1 MSCSDYLLLLS
12 ELVDDPGCLLPPP
25 TYTNR
30 HKAHT
35 VIVFIHV
42 HVVCNGDTLST
53 CNIGSE
59 TLTNVIDSLLHSNST
74 IDTCTCIQLYMY
86 HIQCTCTCTCT
97 LLQYYVNRAVLNG
110 INFTYMYMYTNID
123 LSWLYMYM
131 YCIDYMYMYMYVY
144 IVHVQCTVPE
154 WVKVDQLP
162 ACPHAFC

>member
-42 HVVCNGDTLST
+42 VCNGDTLST

-74 IDTCTCIQLYMY
+74 IDTCTC
-86 HIQCTCTCTCT
+86 TCTCT

-110 INFTYMYMYTNID
+110 INFTYMYMYTNI
-123 LSWLYMYM
+123 
-131 YCIDYMYMYMYVY
+131 VV
-144 IVHVQCTVPE
+144 VHVLYRLHVHVHVCVHCTCTVY
-154 WVKVDQLP
+154 
-162 ACPHAFC
+162 CT